1 MRNKQYGDRFVNPYN
16 FVPSEGE
23 CDKKKRETGIL
34 TGKIT
39 CTIETLTPLFIPDS
53 QNKEKFFH
61 YPDDEKPVIPGSEIR
76 GTIRSVFET
85 AFKGCLSQVN
95 DESFHRRSMEPKKP
109 GLLYMTDEGWK
120 LQECERVMLNTTFS
134 KNKDENKHGKFINSK
149 KLQTGQLIYIKKSE
163 SKYQTTNVK
172 ARKYVPNVVQDYS
185 FQPKQS
191 FDKGIIYLGEPLKG
205 KKHHE
210 SVFIELTSK
219 ANKPKSLKKQDIN
232 NLKDVVLLY
241 LKNSE
246 QNNKDSKPNDKKTRR
261 KSYNSYLKLIDNA
274 TIHHQLPVY
283 YSIDSKGNISHLAPA
298 VFSQEV
304 YQNTLLDIL
313 REQGNYEP
321 CECKEKICPACHLF
335 GFVNKQSMQA
345 SRVRFSDA
353 TIVGGYS
360 YLNKMTLPALGQPKP
375 GTVEFYTKRPDS
387 AKYWTYD
394 YKLVGS
400 GNKRI
405 PLQLEDINIRGR
417 KFYWHHTPEQYAL
430 KKGKDNDMET
440 DIIPLDKEN
449 KFTFTVYFERISKKE
464 LSQLCNVL
472 DINASKDHAHKI
484 GRGKPLGFG
493 SIKIT
498 IDEIK
503 VRQIIKETGA
513 FQVDKIERTNYVE
526 NQKIQKESLLTI
538 LRFPPSFDE
547 HLISYPKVE
556 ATSKKEPKNQNK
568 LASHQWFTKNNKNKG
583 QFEKV
588 LPTIEEEVATNT
600 SKWLKV
606 IKVGQGKKR
615 T

>member
-1 MRNKQYGDRFVNPYN
+1 MNNKQNGDRFVNPYN
-16 FVPSEGE
+16 FVPLEGK
-23 CDKKKRETGIL
+23 CDKKKRETGNL

-39 CTIETLTPLFIPDS
+39 CTIETLTPLFIQDN
-53 QNKEKFFH
+53 QNKEEFFH
-61 YPDDEKPVIPGSEIR
+61 YPDDERPVIPGSEIR
-76 GTIRSVFET
+76 GTIRSVFEA
-85 AFKGCLSQVN
+85 AFNGCLSQVN
-95 DESFHRRSMEPKKP
+95 DEPFHRRSMEPKKP

-134 KNKDENKHGKFINSK
+134 KDKDENKHGKFINSK

-163 SKYQTTNVK
+163 SKYRTTNVK

-185 FQPKQS
+185 FQPKQG
-191 FDKGIIYLGEPLKG
+191 FDKGIIYLGEPLEG

-219 ANKPKSLKKQDIN
+219 ANKPKSLKEQDIN

-246 QNNKDSKPNDKKTRR
+246 QNNKDSKPNDKKPRR
-261 KSYNSYLKLIDNA
+261 KPYNSYLKLLDNA

-313 REQGNYEP
+313 KAQGNYEP

-335 GFVNKQSMQA
+335 GFVNEQSMQA

-353 TIVGGYS
+353 TIEKEFAFLG
-360 YLNKMTLPALGQPKP
+360 KMTLPVLGQPKP
-375 GTVEFYTKRPDS
+375 GTVEFYTEKQDS

-394 YKLVGS
+394 YIQVGK
-400 GNKRI
+400 KRE
-405 PLQLEDINIRGR
+405 PLKPNNIKIRGR
-417 KFYWHHTPEQYAL
+417 KFYWHHNPKSYSL
-430 KKGKDNDMET
+430 KTTNKSEMET
-440 DIIPLDKEN
+440 TIKPLNKGN
-449 KFTFTVYFERISKKE
+449 KFTFTIYFERLSEKE

-472 DINASKDHAHKI
+472 DINYSTQHAHKI

-493 SIKIT
+493 SVRMKINEIKI
-498 IDEIK
+498 
-503 VRQIIKETGA
+503 RQINKKTGA
-513 FQVDKIERTNYVE
+513 FEVVNKERANFMDVKI
-526 NQKIQKESLLTI
+526 NQKASLLTI
-538 LRFPPSFDE
+538 LRFPPSFAE
-547 HLISYPKVE
+547 HLISYPEVE
-556 ATSKKEPKNQNK
+556 ATSKKEPKNLNK
-568 LASHQWFTKNNKNKG
+568 LASHQWFTKNSKNKG

-588 LPTIEEEVATNT
+588 LPTIEEEVATNA
-600 SKWLKV
+600 SKWLRV